1 MVAIFLPLIPD
12 IWHPRNKPACKGPQG
27 QRFSKK
33 RLVKTYG
40 LGRYTYRCTVYKNG
54 KFFFEIQKRHTT
66 MLFWKYAKIFIY
78 IHLLVVSFISIS
90 GSVGNDGRNF
100 AIRLPIPS
108 GSDRDF
114 RLENRWVNLA
124 VPVPVL
130 VGGLC
135 SLHKNKVIL
144 KMQFFTIP

>member
-33 RLVKTYG
+33 RRVKTYG
-40 LGRYTYRCTVYKNG
+40 LGQYTYRCTVYKNG
-54 KFFFEIQKRHTT
+54 IFFGNTT
-66 MLFWKYAKIFIY
+66 TANKHAFWKYAKIFIY